1 MWVIFPILGCI
12 PIFHGLWVIRTVGC
26 CPRGLYSYPS
36 WKLIC
41 FQRTM
46 QMEERCEL
54 LKQIGK
60 ADIGSIAEA
69 ARSTAPSLKN
79 IHDIEDSTMTWSP
92 THNSNRNNPEN
103 NQVIR
108 INWEIFWHC
117 GLIKNVYFIIQINQI
132 IKMRLKSSVWPST
145 TNIMIL

>member
-1 MWVIFPILGCI
+1 
-12 PIFHGLWVIRTVGC
+12 
-26 CPRGLYSYPS
+26 
-36 WKLIC
+36 
-41 FQRTM
+41 M

-108 INWEIFWHC
+108 INWEMFWYC
-117 GLIKNVYFIIQINQI
+117 GLMKTY
-132 IKMRLKSSVWPST
+132 
-145 TNIMIL
+145 ILLFKLTK